1 MTLVADKLTD
11 PTDRFVPGS
20 VVRTRLVASTV
31 TEGVGMIP
39 SELATRQ
46 SWRTLKLTEAW
57 VTADLDPTDGTDILP
72 TGAFHWWE
80 SQIPFGASYKRGL
93 VVPTPPTASTTTA
106 LVDLASFTQIPVVS
120 TTGYD
125 TATALAPK
133 LLSFGGRLISYTGKS
148 GVAFT
153 GCVLLSGAVSSVSS
167 ATAVNQAYWVPDIW
181 DPSINFAN
189 IVDGGT
195 P

>member
-1 MTLVADKLTD
+1 MTVVADKLTD
-11 PTDRFVPGS
+11 PTGRFVPGS

-31 TEGVGMIP
+31 TEGVGMVP

-57 VTADLDPTDGTDILP
+57 VTADLDATDGANILP
-72 TGAFHWWE
+72 TGAYHYWE
-80 SQIPFGASYKRGL
+80 SHVPFGAAYKRGL
-93 VVPTPPTASTTTA
+93 VVPTPPTSTTTTTQ
-106 LVDLASFTQIPVVS
+106 VDLASFTQVPVVS
-120 TTGYD
+120 TTGYS
-125 TATALAPK
+125 AASAAAPK
-133 LLSFGGRLISYTGKS
+133 LLRLAGRLISYTGKT

-153 GCVLLSGAVSSVSS
+153 GCVLLSGATGTVASG
-167 ATAVNQAYWVPDIW
+167 TAIEQAYWVPDIW
-181 DPSINFAN
+181 DPSITFQS